1 MDRTAIDGDSSWFEP
16 DELDHLRRRVPFPYI
31 DVLPVRTDAHGE
43 LTHLGLLLRA
53 TGGGQIALSLISGRI
68 LYHETIRE
76 AIVRH
81 VEKDLGPLALPELPT
96 TLVPFTVAE
105 YFPIPG
111 VSPFVDERQH
121 AISLAY
127 VVPITGHCEAQDDT
141 LDLSWYSVAEI
152 QQTDLLQDMPQGHD
166 VLVRRALAWAGVG

>member
-16 DELDHLRRRVPFPYI
+16 DELELLRRKVPFPYI
-31 DVLPVRTDAHGE
+31 DVLPVRTDAHGR

-53 TGGGQIALSLISGRI
+53 TGESRIALSLISGRI
-68 LYHETIRE
+68 RYHETIRE
-76 AIVRH
+76 AVVRH

-96 TLVPFTVAE
+96 SLVPFTVAE
-105 YFPIPG
+105 YFPTPG
-111 VSPFVDERQH
+111 FGPFVDERQH

-127 VVPITGHCEAQDDT
+127 IVPITGHCEPQDDA

-152 QQTDLLQDMPQGHD
+152 QQPEVLAGMPHGHD
-166 VLVRRALAWAGVG
+166 LLVRRALAWAGVA